1 MLNFE
6 EREELRG
13 EGREKK
19 WGRMRKVAFGSV
31 LNPNRVTSDGLG
43 VQSNKGYVEV
53 EVTRK
58 SGGKKTKEKMKRT
71 PPVRKVE
78 VPFFCCTKRLAR
90 SMMAKKNSCRVS
102 YHQLLG
108 SMKAS
113 RSNWRSHFSCTKRL
127 PGSMAKKNSCRV
139 SYHQL
144 LGSMKASRNNWRS
157 HFSCT
162 KRLPGS
168 MTPEKISCWV
178 SYHQLLGSMKAS
190 KSDWRSHFSCTKRLP
205 GSMTPEKISCR
216 VS

>member
-71 PPVRKVE
+71 PPLYSKNFIPTPTEICEMSYIKV
-78 VPFFCCTKRLAR
+78 
-90 SMMAKKNSCRVS
+90 S
-102 YHQLLG
+102 
-108 SMKAS
+108 KAF
-113 RSNWRSHFSCTKRL
+113 N
-127 PGSMAKKNSCRV
+127 
-139 SYHQL
+139 
-144 LGSMKASRNNWRS
+144 
-157 HFSCT
+157 
-162 KRLPGS
+162 
-168 MTPEKISCWV
+168 
-178 SYHQLLGSMKAS
+178 
-190 KSDWRSHFSCTKRLP
+190 
-205 GSMTPEKISCR
+205 
-216 VS
+216 

>member
-127 PGSMAKKNSCRV
+127 PGSM
-139 SYHQL
+139 
-144 LGSMKASRNNWRS
+144 
-157 HFSCT
+157 
-162 KRLPGS
+162 
-168 MTPEKISCWV
+168 TPEKISCWV